1 MVKIVE
7 IVVLLKYVSMFW
19 RLLEMSLINFEIT
32 LHLNWSG
39 NCVIVAAHIG
49 KQGITFSITDT
60 KLYVPVVALLTQD
73 NAKLDEQLKSGFKRA
88 INWNQYQTKVSN
100 KRQNRYLDFEFSR
113 SKQTF
118 SFTIL
123 K

>member
-60 KLYVPVVALLTQD
+60 KLYVPVVALVTQD
-73 NAKLDEQLKSGFKRA
+73 NAKLKEQLTG
-88 INWNQYQTKVSN
+88 INIKQKYQIKDKIDT
-100 KRQNRYLDFEFSR
+100 
-113 SKQTF
+113 
-118 SFTIL
+118 
-123 K
+123 